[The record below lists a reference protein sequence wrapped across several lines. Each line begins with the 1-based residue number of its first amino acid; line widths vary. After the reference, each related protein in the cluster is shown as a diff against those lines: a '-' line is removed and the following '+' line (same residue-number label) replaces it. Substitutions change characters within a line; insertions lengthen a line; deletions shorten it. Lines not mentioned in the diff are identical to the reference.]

1 MRMMV
6 ATWWMICSLKSCTTA
21 GGGHTGPNPP
31 HSPIPTAPKVTQKPP
46 RRGWGGIRGSHLA
59 FDIRSD
65 AEEQR
70 PIEGELDH
78 VVPILG
84 GQDALKAKDGLGGSE
99 GFQHPSPSPRP
110 PHRHRPNPVGAAPGV
125 RPPPRRDGGEP
136 LRSVGIRWGA
146 ALWGGNGAGG
156 AHLDG
161 VPLPHLPE
169 VVEPRLLCGGGR
181 EKERGVNGGAGG
193 APGTA
198 VGGTTHIHYDSHASN
213 ESKKVKRES
222 PTGKRK
228 QTVLRGAAGR
238 GEGRGRT
245 HCPHPPPPRMAPS
258 RRRGAVGGGLHPQG
272 TSTARP
278 GSPRLPELLEQ
289 AGPVLVAAAAEPT
302 LHLAHRAAAL
312 PRQHLHVSLG
322 GGGDDGGDLSA
333 AVPPSPP
340 FCPLPPRPPPGS
352 PLTCLGC
359 LDVAA

>member
-1 MRMMV
+1 M
-6 ATWWMICSLKSCTTA
+6 
-21 GGGHTGPNPP
+21 
-31 HSPIPTAPKVTQKPP
+31 
-46 RRGWGGIRGSHLA
+46 WG
-59 FDIRSD
+59 SD
-65 AEEQR
+65 
-70 PIEGELDH
+70 
-78 VVPILG
+78 G
-84 GQDALKAKDGLGGSE
+84 GQ
-99 GFQHPSPSPRP
+99 PYR
-110 PHRHRPNPVGAAPGV
+110 
-125 RPPPRRDGGEP
+125 
-136 LRSVGIRWGA
+136 
-146 ALWGGNGAGG
+146 GGNGAGG

-181 EKERGVNGGAGG
+181 EKKRGVNGGAGG

-228 QTVLRGAAGR
+228 QTVLRGAAG
-238 GEGRGRT
+238 GGGTRT
-245 HCPHPPPPRMAPS
+245 DPLPPPPPQ
-258 RRRGAVGGGLHPQG
+258 GWHPPGEGGLWGGGLHPQG

-322 GGGDDGGDLSA
+322 GGGDGGDLSA

-340 FCPLPPRPPPGS
+340 FLSSPPPAPLRGPPS
-352 PLTCLGC
+352 PVWAVWTWPRRTSPALRSGRLSAGRAPSRP
-359 LDVAA
+359 AARPAGWPRTYGGTPNTVTRG